1 MLDKID
7 ANSLKASNGFSG
19 LTVGEMIAYLE
30 KLDPMAPVLVPAENG
45 GLEEIV
51 LVTARGVRLNV
62 NHADGFGPHEV
73 PAFGES
79 AGHRCGAHS
88 VGEWPRARRCL
99 KAAARGRLRASA

>member
-7 ANSLKASNGFSG
+7 ATFLKSLNGFSG

-30 KLDPMAPVLVPAENG
+30 KLDPLAPVLVPAENG

-62 NHADGFGPHEV
+62 NRADGFGPHEV
-73 PAFGES
+73 PAFGEKPDTDAVLILS
-79 AGHRCGAHS
+79 ANGLAPAGS
-88 VGEWPRARRCL
+88 
-99 KAAARGRLRASA
+99 